1 MNEGKIRELFDL
13 CVRIS
18 NETSAYVSF
27 DYTAKDDE
35 SSVYIYIFNDEREI
49 IKHFVLAQ
57 FYDFGSEAGNYENAK
72 KYLLE
77 ILINRRCP
85 LNES

>member
-1 MNEGKIRELFDL
+1 MNEEEIRELFDL

-18 NETSAYVSF
+18 NETTALVNF
-27 DYTAKDDE
+27 DYVAHDDM
-35 SSVYIYIFNDEREI
+35 SGVYIYIFNNANEI
-49 IKHFVLAQ
+49 VKHFTLCQ
-57 FYDFGSEAGNYENAK
+57 FCDSESELQNYENAK

-77 ILINRRCP
+77 LLINGRCP